1 MSNKFHVLDHP
12 MLLYAGFATSGHTK
26 DLQPGIIGLFDDK
39 SRTAVT
45 AATINSHRP
54 VMLAQG
60 SYHTKDALGT
70 FYTGLKKSTKTAD
83 FLPQDVMHIEYSPFR
98 NSQNEKWIF
107 GFDGLNTE
115 SINWECGK
123 THKFRIRVY
132 GEGVYNDFQK
142 QILRDI
148 QVTTACCD
156 SDECAEGCPD
166 GSLHCQKYTEELIN
180 KINSDVEI
188 SKYVRAEI
196 VLASANLRVDSQTHK
211 SLTLEICD
219 NGDQEALNDVQRA
232 YPTLSISRIARV
244 GGISTYST
252 ECLLNATANAVGD
265 FTPTASVFLSVCN
278 ECEAGYTLVG
288 ARQRYTIIRNIADYS
303 TTADV
308 IADYA
313 VLDTATIPTADV
325 NIGTDTFTEVAHN
338 FVTGQRVKYQDGG
351 GAAITE
357 LTDNTVYYII
367 KLTADTF
374 KVAATAADA
383 FAGTA
388 IAISGTG
395 NNAQTFEPW
404 FTVTLLEQTP
414 TTAILEL
421 TAEEGAT
428 VTAVD
433 AGNGTDIVIPGNL
446 IPAQCSATAASPVA
460 WDDADLFYTTTRT
473 MKATISK
480 TCGGKSRLAEI
491 QAFYA
496 DQTNLSVALTTT
508 GDCEDVYTITQTSE
522 CMSAGEC
529 LSQENP
535 MFATVAPF
543 EGIYWE
549 VVESVVAPSD
559 TFYCGIRLEVSSNYN
574 RFGDCSWVPED
585 YYTFKPTMMEIYQ
598 VEEDGAPCKAQVPAR
613 KLQNAIQKSQSGEW
627 VAREYI
633 KLAAYLYMEAFDSDP
648 RLREILD
655 QTIYQIIDKNAFYNV
670 YYIKF
675 KQYRSNNVAGNTQN
689 PEIYEIPIVVKN
701 GVDTTAFET
710 WLNTLFAPFGVS
722 VKPRTDQANY

>member
-12 MLLYAGFATSGHTK
+12 MLLFAGFATSGHTK

-39 SRTAVT
+39 TRNAVT
-45 AATINSHRP
+45 AATINRNRP
-54 VMLAQG
+54 LIFAQG
-60 SYHTKDALGT
+60 SYHTKDSLGA
-70 FYTGLKKSTKTAD
+70 FYKGLKKSLKTAD

-98 NSQNEKWIF
+98 ESQNEKWIF
-107 GFDGLNTE
+107 GYDGLNNK

-123 THKFRIRVY
+123 THKFRIRIY

-166 GSLHCQKYTEELIN
+166 GSMHCQKYTEELIN
-180 KINSDVEI
+180 KINTDVEI

-196 VLASANLRVDSQTHK
+196 VLASPNLRTDSQTHK
-211 SLTLEICD
+211 SLTLEVCD

-232 YPTLSISRIARV
+232 YPTLAISRIARV
-244 GGISTYST
+244 GGLSTYST
-252 ECLLNATANAVGD
+252 QCLLNAVADAVDD

-278 ECEAGYTLVG
+278 ECEAGYTLIG
-288 ARQRYTIIRNIADYS
+288 ARQRYTILRNMADYTS
-303 TTADV
+303 TADV

-325 NIGTDTFTEVAHN
+325 NITTNVITETAHN
-338 FVTGQRVKYQDGG
+338 FVTGQRVVYNNGG
-351 GAAITE
+351 GSSITG
-357 LTDNTVYYII
+357 LTSGTTYYVIKVTDN
-367 KLTADTF
+367 TF
-374 KVAATAADA
+374 KVATTAANA

-388 IAISGTG
+388 IDISGTG
-395 NNAQTFEPW
+395 NNAQTFVPT

-414 TTAILEL
+414 TMAILEL
-421 TAEEGAT
+421 TTEEGVT
-428 VTAVD
+428 ITAVD
-433 AGNGTDIVIPGNL
+433 AGVGVDTVIAGNL
-446 IPAQCSATAASPVA
+446 IPALCSATGASAIA
-460 WDDADLFYTTTRT
+460 WEDDELFYTTTRT
-473 MKATISK
+473 LTATISK
-480 TCGGKSRLAEI
+480 TCGGESRLAEV

-496 DQTNLSVALTTT
+496 EDENISIVLTTV
-508 GDCEDVYTITQTSE
+508 GDCEDVYTMTQTSK

-535 MFATVAPF
+535 EFTRVAPF
-543 EGIYWE
+543 ENAYWT
-549 VVESVVAPSD
+549 VVETTEDPDA
-559 TFYCGIRLEVSSNYN
+559 TFYCGIRLEVSSNYT

-585 YYTFKPTMMEIYQ
+585 YYSFKPTMMEIYQ
-598 VEEDGAPCKAQVPAR
+598 VEEDGSPCKEQVPAR
-613 KLQNAIQKSQSGEW
+613 KLQDAIQKSQTGEW

-655 QTIYQIIDKNAFYNV
+655 QTIYQIIDKSAFYNV
-670 YYIKF
+670 YYVKYR
-675 KQYRSNNVAGNTQN
+675 QYRSNNIAGNIQN

-701 GVDTTAFET
+701 GVSTVAFET
-710 WLNTLFAPFGVS
+710 WLNTLFAPFGIS
-722 VKPRTDQANY
+722 VQPRIEQPNY